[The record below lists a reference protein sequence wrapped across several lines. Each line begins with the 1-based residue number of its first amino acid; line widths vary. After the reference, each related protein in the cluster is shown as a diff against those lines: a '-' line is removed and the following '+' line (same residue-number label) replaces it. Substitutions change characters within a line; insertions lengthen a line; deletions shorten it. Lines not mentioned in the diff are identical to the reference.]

1 MIIMQANNVERSFG
15 ATTLFKNISFEIDS
29 KSRIGLVGPNGVGK
43 STLIKILTGQE
54 EPTSGAIIKS
64 KNITFGYI
72 AQENNLNPE
81 QTVYGEMTEVFSD
94 LIQKGDEL
102 AKLQIRLAD
111 SLEPDTELLKQYD
124 QLQFDFEQQGGFT
137 YQAEIKSILNGF
149 NFDESTY
156 DKKIGVLSGGEK
168 TRLSFVKLLLKSPDL
183 LILDEPTNHLD
194 LDTLDWLE
202 NFLRSYKGAILA
214 VSHDQYF
221 LDAIA
226 TEILELR
233 HGQLNKFKGNYTA
246 YTKLRTSLD
255 DQQQEAY
262 ERQQAEIKKQE
273 DFIQKN
279 IVRASTTK
287 RAQSRQKQ
295 LDKME
300 LIDPPK
306 HDQKVRINF
315 QIEQQT
321 GKEVFIFDD
330 LTVGYPNKTMIEDI
344 NLQVRQK
351 ERLAII
357 GPNGIGKSTLLKTIV
372 KELPIIKGNI
382 KYGANLKIG
391 YYDQE
396 INHLDPKETVL
407 DTIWNRHKTMPERD
421 VRNILASFLFTA
433 NDLQKTVGQ
442 LSGGQ
447 RARLALTVLSLEFN
461 NVLIM
466 DEPTNHLDIEAKEV
480 LEQAL
485 EHYDGTIVFVSHDR
499 YFINQLAEKIFSV
512 KEKHGTVFAG
522 NYSFYLEK
530 REQLEGSV
538 LAAKAANSVTTAQS
552 DSAGKIDYQAQ
563 KKNQAEKRRLEREVN
578 QLEEKINDLEEKI
591 AALHDEMAKPEVAT
605 DFGKLDP
612 IQREVQDLEK
622 QNEAASA
629 EWETALTKLE
639 KFEATN

>member
-15 ATTLFKNISFEIDS
+15 ATTLFKNISFEIDG

-54 EPTSGAIIKS
+54 APTSGNIVKS

-72 AQENNLNPE
+72 AQENNLNPD
-81 QTVYGEMTEVFSD
+81 QTVYGEMAEVFAP
-94 LIQKGDEL
+94 LIELGHELTRLQQEL
-102 AKLQIRLAD
+102 ATT
-111 SLEPDTELLKQYD
+111 STPNSEMLEQYD
-124 QLQFDFEQQGGFT
+124 QLQFNFEQQGGFT
-137 YQAEIKSILNGF
+137 YQAEIKSVLNGF
-149 NFDESTY
+149 KFDETTY
-156 DKKIGVLSGGEK
+156 DKKISVLSGGEK

-202 NFLRSYKGAILA
+202 SFLKTYKGAILA

-221 LDAIA
+221 LDAVA
-226 TEILELR
+226 TDILELR

-295 LDKME
+295 LDKLE
-300 LIDPPK
+300 RIEPPK
-306 HDQKVRINF
+306 RDQKVRINF
-315 QIEQQT
+315 KIEQQT
-321 GKEVFIFDD
+321 GKEVLIFSDVS
-330 LTVGYPNKTMIEDI
+330 VGYPNKTMIEDV
-344 NLQVRQK
+344 NLQVRQQD
-351 ERLAII
+351 RLAII

-372 KELPIIKGNI
+372 KELPLLKGNI

-396 INHLDPKETVL
+396 INHLNPKETVL
-407 DTIWNRHKTMPERD
+407 DTIWNRHKTMPERE
-421 VRNILASFLFTA
+421 VRSILASFLFGPD
-433 NDLQKTVGQ
+433 DLEKTVAQ

-447 RARLALTVLSLEFN
+447 RARLSLTVLSLEFN

-480 LEQAL
+480 LEKAL
-485 EHYDGTIVFVSHDR
+485 EHYEGTIVFVSHDR
-499 YFINQLAEKIFSV
+499 YFINQLAQKIYSV
-512 KEKHGTVFAG
+512 NERHGTIYDG

-530 REQLEGSV
+530 RNQLEPS
-538 LAAKAANSVTTAQS
+538 NSSEQDNATTANANQS
-552 DSAGKIDYQAQ
+552 KVDYQLQ
-563 KKNQAEKRRLEREVN
+563 KKNQAEKRRLEREVD
-578 QLEEKINDLEEKI
+578 QLEHQISEIENKITELQ
-591 AALHDEMAKPEVAT
+591 LEMAQPEVAT

-612 IQREVQDLEK
+612 LQRKVQELE
-622 QNEAASA
+622 QENEAISA
-629 EWETALTKLE
+629 RWEQALTKLE
-639 KFEATN
+639 TFAAIK